1 MRKGTITNR
10 TIARDMMNMLRPD
23 SILNKN
29 VKERQKNATKKALEF
44 RKNNPEKASEIAL
57 KGGNATF
64 KKKTGIHAETFEV
77 RSERA
82 KKSYKEGKGMAKL
95 TKEQR
100 SKIGKSIGKKNLVGE
115 IICELCGR
123 KTNKGNYKQFHG
135 DNCREKNIIEFI
147 ELLPNKFTKGIAKEI
162 SIKYEIAT
170 YPASISLN
178 FDSISSGRNGIPY
191 FLIVPSSFN
200 LSIRICRSSGAYTSP
215 KWRISINSFM
225 QLYCYC

>member
-162 SIKYEIAT
+162 AIKYEIENWEKWNIFHELCIYT
-170 YPASISLN
+170 KCVVKIDRPN
-178 FDSISSGRNGIPY
+178 Q
-191 FLIVPSSFN
+191 FN
-200 LSIRICRSSGAYTSP
+200 PCWYGKNI
-215 KWRISINSFM
+215 KEINKVKK
-225 QLYCYC
+225 QLK